1 MARLNSS
8 RIFVTTALAVLC
20 LAAPPADAAKK
31 KPKTTTPVA
40 APAPPPPS
48 VSSGVDLWRAGD
60 YPAAVAIWQPFAAA
74 GDADAMFNMGQ
85 AYKLG
90 RAVPKDLAIARDLYR
105 KAAVKSHLP
114 AQANLG
120 ILLFQAGE
128 KPEATRWLKA
138 AADRNEMR
146 AQYVL
151 GIAHWNGDGVPR
163 SLSLA
168 YAYLLRASAQGL
180 TEAATALN
188 TLNGIITSLDRA
200 NGGIAANSLA
210 AGEGI
215 PAETPPAAGKPSA
228 MAVAPLNDAVLP
240 SQVIKAPPRPA
251 GPAPE
256 RTLANSPQITA
267 APPPLT
273 RKPAAAPKPQPFPVA
288 PPPGVA
294 KAQAQLA
301 ERADASTPPAV
312 PPAAVSPAVV
322 SSAASRLTPPVT
334 TVALPVATPPAVT
347 KPPERPPEKPVATP
361 PEKPPVKKI
370 IGWRVQLGAFSKRQ
384 LAENAW
390 KEFAAK
396 QKKLIG
402 DRKPIYAVEGNVT
415 RLQLGPYKNKAAA
428 REACDLVAKSGRA
441 CFATDD

>member
-1 MARLNSS
+1 VARLNRS
-8 RIFVTTALAVLC
+8 RIVVATALAALC

-31 KPKTTTPVA
+31 KPKVATPVA

-48 VSSGVDLWRAGD
+48 VSAGVDLWRAGD
-60 YPAAVAIWQPFAAA
+60 YAAAVAVWQPFAAA

-90 RAVPKDLAIARDLYR
+90 RAVPKDLSVARDFYR
-105 KAAVKSHLP
+105 KAAAKSHLP

-128 KPEATRWLKA
+128 KPEATRWLKT

-163 SLSLA
+163 SLPLA

-188 TLNGIITSLDRA
+188 TLNGIITPLDRA
-200 NGGIAANSLA
+200 NGGNVANSLA

-215 PAETPPAAGKPSA
+215 PSAAPPAPPPVAAKQSA
-228 MAVAPLNDAVLP
+228 MAVAPLNDVVSP
-240 SQVIKAPPRPA
+240 DQVIKAAPRPA
-251 GPAPE
+251 EPAPE

-267 APPPLT
+267 TPPLLA
-273 RKPAAAPKPQPFPVA
+273 RKPAAVPQPVPVT
-288 PPPGVA
+288 PPAGIA
-294 KAQAQLA
+294 KAPAVSA
-301 ERADASTPPAV
+301 ERAEATPSPE
-312 PPAAVSPAVV
+312 VSPV
-322 SSAASRLTPPVT
+322 ASRVTPPVT
-334 TVALPVATPPAVT
+334 TVALPLAKPPVVT
-347 KPPERPPEKPVATP
+347 KPPEKPVA
-361 PEKPPVKKI
+361 KPPVKKI
-370 IGWRVQLGAFSKRQ
+370 TGWRVQLGAFSKRQ

-402 DRKPIYAVEGNVT
+402 DRKPIYAVDGNVT
-415 RLQLGPYKNKAAA
+415 RLQFGPYKNKADA

>member
-1 MARLNSS
+1 MARLNRS
-8 RIFVTTALAVLC
+8 RIVVAAALAVLC

-31 KPKTTTPVA
+31 KPKVAAPVA

-60 YPAAVAIWQPFAAA
+60 YAAAVAVWQPFAAA

-90 RAVPKDLAIARDLYR
+90 RSVPKDLSVARDFYR
-105 KAAVKSHLP
+105 KAAAKSHLP

-128 KPEATRWLKA
+128 KPEATRWLKT

-188 TLNGIITSLDRA
+188 TLSGIIPPLDRA
-200 NGGIAANSLA
+200 NGGNVANSLA

-215 PAETPPAAGKPSA
+215 PSATAPAAGRPSA

-240 SQVIKAPPRPA
+240 GQVIKAAPRPA
-251 GPAPE
+251 VPVPE
-256 RTLANSPQITA
+256 RTLANSPKIT
-267 APPPLT
+267 PTPPLLA
-273 RKPAAAPKPQPFPVA
+273 RKPAAVPQPVPVT
-288 PPPGVA
+288 PPPGVV
-294 KAQAQLA
+294 KAQALSA
-301 ERADASTPPAV
+301 ERAQASTSPE
-312 PPAAVSPAVV
+312 VSPI
-322 SSAASRLTPPVT
+322 AARVMPPVT
-334 TVALPVATPPAVT
+334 TVALPVAKPPVVT
-347 KPPERPPEKPVATP
+347 KPPEKPVAKP

-370 IGWRVQLGAFSKRQ
+370 TGWRVQLGAFSKRQ
-384 LAENAW
+384 LAESAW

-402 DRKPIYAVEGNVT
+402 DRKPIYAVDGNVT
-415 RLQLGPYKNKAAA
+415 RLQLGPYKNKADA
-428 REACDLVAKSGRA
+428 RDACDLIAKSGRA